1 MITTDMALRSRAA
14 LMADHLITTE
24 LFHKYGQTAD
34 IELVS
39 RATFRV
45 TLREGSRVHVVAG
58 TAKECLAKLSDE

>member
-1 MITTDMALRSRAA
+1 MITTDAGLKARAG
-14 LMADHLITTE
+14 LMADHINTTE

-45 TLREGSRVHVVAG
+45 TLREGTSVHVVAG
-58 TAKECLAKLSDE
+58 SAKECLEKLTQV